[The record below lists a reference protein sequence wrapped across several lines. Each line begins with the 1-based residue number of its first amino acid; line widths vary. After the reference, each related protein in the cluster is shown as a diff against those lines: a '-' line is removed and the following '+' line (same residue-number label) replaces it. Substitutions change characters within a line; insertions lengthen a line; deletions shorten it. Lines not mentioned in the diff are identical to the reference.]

1 MKLHAASSIHVMHVI
16 TGLGV
21 GGAEMALLRLIGS
34 KASPLRH
41 TVVSML
47 PGGALGPRFHAAGVA
62 VFWLDFRSHPVASF
76 FALRRHMQTM
86 RPDIVQTW
94 MYHADFAGGL
104 TARLCGIK
112 SVIWGIRQSSIEGVS
127 AGLPLRMLYRA
138 CAWLSSRV
146 PRAIVC
152 CAHAAQVSHVAF
164 GYAAGKMRVIQ
175 NGFDTEKLAPCHFDR
190 PAARRSFG
198 LEPSEVVIGHVAR
211 FSPEKDHLTFLDAA
225 RLALQQFPTLRFMM
239 IGRGV
244 DVDNKALADAIR
256 SFKLEQAMLLLGE
269 RDDVPACLA
278 AMDIFCLSSRFEG
291 FPNVLGE
298 AMAMCIPS
306 VTTDAGDARAIAGTI
321 ATVVPC
327 GDAPALA
334 AEFVRLASLEP
345 GERHLIG
352 AQCRA
357 RITTT
362 FGLAEM
368 RSRFDALYADISSN
382 QD

>member
-1 MKLHAASSIHVMHVI
+1 MHVMHVI

-34 KASPLRH
+34 DASTPRH

-47 PGGALGPRFHAAGVA
+47 RGGALGPQFRAAGIA
-62 VFWLDFRSHPVASF
+62 VLWLDFRSRPIASF
-76 FALRRHMQTM
+76 LALRAHMRTV
-86 RPDIVQTW
+86 RPDIVHTW
-94 MYHADFAGGL
+94 MYHADFVGGL

-112 SVIWGIRQSSIEGVS
+112 AVIWGIRQSSITGAPARPS
-127 AGLPLRMLYRA
+127 LRLLYRA
-138 CAWLSSRV
+138 CAWLSGRV

-152 CAHAAQVSHVAF
+152 CAHSALASHVAF

-175 NGFDTEKLAPCHFDR
+175 NGFDTEMLAPRHFDR
-190 PAARRSFG
+190 EAARGSFG
-198 LEPSEVVIGHVAR
+198 FEPSTVVVGHVAR

-225 RLALQQFPTLRFMM
+225 RLALQQHPHLRFMM

-244 DVDNKALADAIR
+244 DVDNMVLAEAIR
-256 SFKLEQAMLLLGE
+256 SFGLERATLLLGE
-269 RDDVPACLA
+269 RDDVAGCLA

-298 AMAMCIPS
+298 AMAMSVPS
-306 VTTDAGDARAIAGTI
+306 VTTDAGDARAIAGNI
-321 ATVVPC
+321 AKVVPC
-327 GDAPALA
+327 GDARALA

-345 GERHLIG
+345 SERHRLG

-357 RITTT
+357 RITAT

-368 RSRFDALYADISSN
+368 RSRFEELYADISSN